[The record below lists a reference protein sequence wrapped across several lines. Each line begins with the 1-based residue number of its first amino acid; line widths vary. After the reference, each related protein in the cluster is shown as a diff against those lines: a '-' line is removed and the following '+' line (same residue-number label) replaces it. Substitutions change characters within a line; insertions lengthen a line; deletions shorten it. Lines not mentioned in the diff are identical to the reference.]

1 MTRLMTVIGL
11 IVLATAVP
19 VLAQQPTA
27 AGSSAQTPTPP
38 ATHTGSMMPMH
49 MCREMMM
56 SGQSTMGPGMM
67 GGNSMMGAGMMGP
80 GMMGPG
86 MMGPGMMGPGMMG
99 PGMMGPG
106 MMGPGMM
113 AGQSTDPK
121 TMAEM
126 MEMRGEMMKAMGD
139 IMLKHVK
146 RMQETPPPAK

>member
-11 IVLATAVP
+11 IVLAMAVP
-19 VLAQQPTA
+19 VSAQQPA
-27 AGSSAQTPTPP
+27 ATGDPAQTPTAP
-38 ATHTGSMMPMH
+38 AAHMGGMMPMH

-67 GGNSMMGAGMMGP
+67 GGHSMMGAGMMGP

-86 MMGPGMMGPGMMG
+86 MMGPGMMGPGMM
-99 PGMMGPG
+99 
-106 MMGPGMM
+106 
-113 AGQSTDPK
+113 AGQPTDPK
-121 TMAEM
+121 AMAQM

-139 IMLKHVK
+139 IMLKHAK

>member
-86 MMGPGMMGPGMMG
+86 MMGPGMMGPGMM
-99 PGMMGPG
+99 
-106 MMGPGMM
+106 